1 MAAATASAASVSTI
15 GWRRRGIVLLGAAAR
30 RTCARAQLCGG
41 TAWLHAHQR
50 RGNSTNARS
59 SNSSGSIKTGRPGV
73 AGGLLGGGY
82 VNLAEHYILED
93 GAVLGSGS
101 FGVVY
106 AATARSSGAAE
117 CAAGGGGGGGGGG
130 EAKLQRRVA
139 IKALDKR
146 SRSFDREVIRN
157 EVRVLR
163 AVAELPGGVGDSV
176 GDLLD
181 VLEDRG
187 YVYLVS
193 TLYGGGELFDRILER
208 RMYNEA
214 DAACIMAQLLRVLAS
229 FHEHGIMHRDIK
241 PENIL
246 LRREQSFRGSQAE
259 ELEIV
264 SAPSHRLPQRSE
276 RRRDLNGQKAKRAG
290 RGGADQRGGDGRC
303 WWTSA

>member
-30 RTCARAQLCGG
+30 RTCARARLCGG

-59 SNSSGSIKTGRPGV
+59 SNSSGGIKTGIPGM
-73 AGGLLGGGY
+73 AKELLGGGY

-117 CAAGGGGGGGGGG
+117 CADGGGCRGGG
-130 EAKLQRRVA
+130 EAKRRVA

-246 LRREQSFRGSQAE
+246 LRREHSFRGSQTE

-264 SAPSHRLPQRSE
+264 SAPSHL
-276 RRRDLNGQKAKRAG
+276 LNGQKGVGISTVKKASGGAG
-290 RGGADQRGGDGRC
+290 RGGTDQRGGDGRC